1 MLLSCGSDFAR
12 LVSNQRD
19 DEHCGI
25 EGSISRKVE
34 ALQPY
39 LFEQSIHYGYA
50 MIMNEKPNV
59 GKLQIKCFKA
69 VFSTSYFEN
78 HCTCV
83 KGWGHD
89 PVRCHVG
96 LIIIVAKI
104 IANIVTVLHSFVVD
118 LRCRCSHYGK
128 ISVKN

>member
-1 MLLSCGSDFAR
+1 MSTVALR
-12 LVSNQRD
+12 T
-19 DEHCGI
+19 
-25 EGSISRKVE
+25 ISMKVK

-39 LFEQSIHYGYA
+39 LFEQSIRYGLFLTYA